1 MARMIPSSTIE
12 RVSDTVRIGIL
23 GDFNA
28 DFRSH
33 HATNDALQHAARKL
47 KMEVKSEW
55 IPTPSLVKPEAEK
68 TLESFDGFWASP
80 GSPYKSFDG
89 MLKGIEFARC
99 RDWPFLG
106 TCGGFQYAFI
116 EFARNLL
123 HIADADS
130 AENNSGSKNIIIY
143 PVACAVPDRKGDVP
157 KLSGA
162 VPEIRLRP
170 GSYLQTYYGKD
181 KEVVT
186 EEFFCNFEINPDFEW
201 TTMEAGFPVV
211 ARGPQG
217 EIRAIESPTHRFY
230 LATLFQPQLSSTEK
244 NPHPLV
250 LAFVQAAADWGK
262 KKLDDS
268 VLE

>member
-1 MARMIPSSTIE
+1 M
-12 RVSDTVRIGIL
+12 SDPVRIGIL
-23 GDFNA
+23 GDFNTE
-28 DFRSH
+28 FRSH
-33 HATNDALQHAARKL
+33 HATNEALQHAARKL
-47 KMEVKSEW
+47 GMEVQSEW
-55 IPTPSLVKPEAEK
+55 IATPSLTAPDAEK
-68 TLESFDGFWASP
+68 KLETYDGFWGSP

-89 MLKGIEFARC
+89 MLKGIEFARR
-99 RDWPFLG
+99 RDWPYLG

-116 EFARNLL
+116 EFARNVL

-143 PVACAVPDRKGDVP
+143 PVACAVPDRKGNAP
-157 KLSGA
+157 KLSGV
-162 VPEIRLRP
+162 VPEIKLRP
-170 GSYLQTYYGKD
+170 GSYLQSFYGKD
-181 KEVVT
+181 VETVK

-201 TTMEAGFPVV
+201 AAMEAGFPVV

-230 LATLFQPQLSSTEK
+230 VATLFQPQLSSTEK
-244 NPHPLV
+244 NPHPVV